1 MIKKF
6 SLIIYKFLYLIEN
19 ILYKLVKKRFL
30 IYLNDF
36 IQENSY
42 TFKKILNKKI
52 KFFVPNHIALW
63 RVETLFTKE
72 PETLEWI
79 NEFENNEKIIFWDI
93 GANIGLYS
101 IYTSI
106 KHKNATTIAF
116 EPSTSNLRLLSRN
129 ISINKLENKIMILP
143 LPLTN
148 SGNIF
153 QVMHEGDFIEGR
165 ALNSFGQKF
174 DFEGKRFKSKM
185 NYSIL
190 GSTINNL
197 IFNKTLDIPDYIKID
212 VDGIEHLILEGGDKI
227 LNNKKIKSISIE
239 VNENFSSQY
248 SKVLELMSKYKF
260 RIKHKKRNE
269 KFYVGQDFNKT
280 FNYVFIR

>member
-129 ISINKLENKIMILP
+129 ISINNLENKIMILP

>member
-52 KFFVPNHIALW
+52 KFFVHNHIALW

-129 ISINKLENKIMILP
+129 ISINNLENKIMILP